1 MGLETG
7 RTAYDERAWADA
19 CRLLADAVA
28 PEDLERLA
36 VATHL
41 IGRDEDSARA
51 WEAAATAWWAANE
64 AHRGAACAFWL
75 AIDLLLHGQHARSTG
90 WMARTRRVLDES
102 PTEGVGPGFLA
113 AHTGLL
119 DYITGDHPAALIAF
133 TQAIEIGRRFDHP
146 NLLVFAQVGLG
157 ETLVRLGDVAAGIGV
172 LDEAILTVGAAD
184 VSPINIGLAYCAGL
198 SVCQEALDLGRAREW
213 TQALSEWCETQ
224 PDLVPYGGQCLVH
237 RSQVL
242 QVDGAWDD
250 AIEAARFA
258 QRRLAGHPAEGEA
271 HYQEGELLRLRGEL
285 PGAERAYLRASQKG
299 RDPQPGLALLRLAG
313 GQTKAA
319 LVALDRALDET
330 SGDCLRAILLAASVE
345 VLLRL
350 PDHPRALA
358 QARELQA
365 IATKHQSAVLRA
377 RAAQSLGSVLLADG
391 DAAAALV
398 LLRKACVRWR
408 ELQAPYDVARV
419 RELIG
424 AACAAL
430 GDEEAAR
437 LEREAAVVV
446 FTGLGARPDL
456 ERLSAPTTAVAG
468 LTTREVEILALV
480 AAGHTNR
487 QIAERLVL
495 SEHTVRRHVQNIFAK
510 TGVSTRSAATA
521 YAFEHHLA

>member
-1 MGLETG
+1 MAVEAG
-7 RTAYDERAWADA
+7 RAAYDERAWAEA
-19 CRLLADAVA
+19 HRLLADAVE

-36 VATHL
+36 VAAHL

-51 WEAAATAWWAANE
+51 WEAAATAWWADGDV
-64 AHRGAACAFWL
+64 HRGAACAFWL

-90 WMARTRRVLDES
+90 WMSRTRRILDES
-102 PTEGVGPGFLA
+102 PTEGIGPGLLA
-113 AHTGLL
+113 AHAGLL
-119 DYITGDHPAALIAF
+119 DYITGDDAGAFIAF
-133 TQAIEIGRRFDHP
+133 TRAVEIGRRFDSA

-157 ETLVRLGDVAAGIGV
+157 ETLVRLGDVAEGIGV
-172 LDEAILTVGAAD
+172 LDEAILTVSAAD
-184 VSPINIGLAYCAGL
+184 VSPMNIGLAYCAGL
-198 SVCQEALDLGRAREW
+198 SVCQEVLDLGRAREW
-213 TQALSEWCETQ
+213 TQALSQWCETQ

-237 RSQVL
+237 RSQVM

-258 QRRLAGHPAEGEA
+258 QIRMAGHPAEGEA
-271 HYQEGELLRLRGEL
+271 HYQAGELLRLRGEL
-285 PGAERAYLRASQKG
+285 PEAERAYLQASRKG

-319 LVALDRALDET
+319 LVALDRTLDET
-330 SGDCLRAILLAASVE
+330 SGDCRRATLLAASVE
-345 VLLRL
+345 VLLRI
-350 PDHPRALA
+350 PDLPRALA

-377 RAAQSLGSVLLADG
+377 RAAQSLGSVLLSDG

-398 LLRKACVRWR
+398 LLRQACVRWR
-408 ELQAPYDVARV
+408 DLEAPYDVARV

-424 AACAAL
+424 VACAAL
-430 GDEEAAR
+430 GDEETAR
-437 LEREAAVVV
+437 LEREAAVAAY
-446 FTGLGARPDL
+446 TGLGARPDL
-456 ERLSAPTTAVAG
+456 ERLSARPSTVAG
-468 LTTREVEILALV
+468 LTIREVEILALV
-480 AAGHTNR
+480 AAGRTNR
-487 QIAERLVL
+487 QIATHLVL